1 MNKYF
6 FSSLA
11 VIYILSIALLF
22 QGISPEYLI
31 KGTLVFLMA
40 YTTLKRYLFLEKFK
54 KTLKEKFVFMSE
66 RAVEEAEEII
76 KEYKFVS
83 PFLFFIGIFL
93 MLLEVNIFLYV
104 ALIYFHILY
113 YPNFIKEEKLLD
125 IFNVIKDNN
134 NVLLYIKEI
143 KNHLNIFS
151 ETSQFRIRVMDAI
164 RLIEE
169 INLYNRQSLNSLEKK
184 RYANADL
191 ISVIEEKSSFLENS
205 LKNILKSVI
214 EYNNE
219 RNEIIL
225 EKINKNIETLNKLR
239 NW

>member
-6 FSSLA
+6 LSSLT
-11 VIYILSIALLF
+11 VVYILSIVLLF

-31 KGTLVFLMA
+31 KGTLVFLMV

-83 PFLFFIGIFL
+83 PLLFFIGVCLI
-93 MLLEVNIFLYV
+93 LLEPNIFLYV
-104 ALIYFHILY
+104 ALIYFHALY
-113 YPNFIKEEKLLD
+113 YPNFRREEKLLD
-125 IFNVIKDNN
+125 VFKVIKDN

-143 KNHLNIFS
+143 ENHLNIFS
-151 ETSQFRIRVMDAI
+151 ETSQFRIRVMDAL

-169 INLYNRQSLNSLEKK
+169 INLYNIQSLNSLKKK

-191 ISVIEEKSSFLENS
+191 ISVIEEKNSFLENS

-239 NW
+239 N

>member
-11 VIYILSIALLF
+11 VVYILSIALLF

-54 KTLKEKFVFMSE
+54 KILKEKFVFMSE

-113 YPNFIKEEKLLD
+113 YPNFRKEEKLLY